1 MNSPT
6 ICRVLARTIVRT
18 LSPMLICRDMR
29 STVVSHDSVV
39 SCPHHVVCTRA
50 GAPLTRQR
58 GPAGDTITPSLVT
71 LLLGRH
77 HPVQPFT
84 GSRTQETPRDT
95 RRHQGIPADTRGYQ
109 ETSGDTR
116 GLQGTLQGIPGDS
129 RVTAITCCQE
139 HKETQT
145 GWPGL
150 SAVFYHSIT
159 LSDGSPEKLRKCSSI
174 GTFMDTNGGKFKC

>member
-1 MNSPT
+1 M
-6 ICRVLARTIVRT
+6 
-18 LSPMLICRDMR
+18 
-29 STVVSHDSVV
+29 SHDSVV

-95 RRHQGIPADTRGYQ
+95 RRHQGIPVVTRRHQGIPADTRGYQ

-116 GLQGTLQGIPGDS
+116 GLQGTPRNARGQQGYCYHLLSGASGDTDWVDRTVCCLLPLHHTVRRQS
-129 RVTAITCCQE
+129 R
-139 HKETQT
+139 ETQEMLQY
-145 GWPGL
+145 WH
-150 SAVFYHSIT
+150 FYGHQRWEI
-159 LSDGSPEKLRKCSSI
+159 
-174 GTFMDTNGGKFKC
+174 